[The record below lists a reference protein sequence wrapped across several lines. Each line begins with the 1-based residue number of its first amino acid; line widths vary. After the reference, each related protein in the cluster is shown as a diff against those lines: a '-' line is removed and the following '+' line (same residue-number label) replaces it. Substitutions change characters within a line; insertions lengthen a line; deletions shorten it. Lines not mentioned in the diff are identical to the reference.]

1 MENGTGTCQPHNRP
15 SNQTLKLD
23 PQKLSLKTGQPLKL
37 DPQKLWQ
44 TLKKFDYPLF

>member
-23 PQKLSLKTGQPLKL
+23 PQTRPSKTQSKNRSAPQVSPSKTLAN
-37 DPQKLWQ
+37 PQKV
-44 TLKKFDYPLF
+44 